1 MGKNRVVYREF
12 GDDPQS
18 EEPSVHSDVPPQQQN
33 HVRVQLSRKG
43 RGGKTVTVITGL
55 QHTEPTLTDLAKKI
69 KAQCGTGGTVKDGE
83 IEIQGDHR
91 QKIVEYLQKLGY
103 KAKAAGG

>member
-12 GDDPQS
+12 GDDHQS
-18 EEPSVHSDVPPQQQN
+18 EEPSVNSDVPPQQQN
-33 HVRVQLSRKG
+33 NVRVQLSRKG

-55 QHTEPTLTDLAKKI
+55 QHTEATLTDLAKKI